1 MPLTNSGSRQ
11 LEGLYPGSHAV
22 EDALPRIWK
31 MKSSG
36 SVWSPSAAE
45 EVWPAVQAEVLFWAI
60 DANFD
65 AEPNRSS
72 R

>member
-1 MPLTNSGSRQ
+1 
-11 LEGLYPGSHAV
+11 
-22 EDALPRIWK
+22 

-45 EVWPAVQAEVLFWAI
+45 EVWPAGQAAVLFWAI